1 MDLHAPAMWV
11 FVLSLLLAA
20 LAVVV
25 TFVHI
30 DYLSSY
36 AFWIAILGYVVLA
49 VGNLVKTSHSLM
61 SSRA

>member
-36 AFWIAILGYVVLA
+36 AFWIAILGFVVLA
-49 VGNLVKTSHSLM
+49 AGNLVKTSHSLM

>member
-1 MDLHAPAMWV
+1 MELHAPAMWV
-11 FVLSLLLAA
+11 FVLSLLIAA
-20 LAVVV
+20 LAVVA

-30 DYLSSY
+30 NYVSPY

-49 VGNLVKTSHSLM
+49 LGNLVKTSPSFM

>member
-1 MDLHAPAMWV
+1 MDLHAPAMWA
-11 FVLSLLLAA
+11 FALSLLIAA
-20 LAVVV
+20 LAVIA

-30 DYLSSY
+30 DYFSPY
-36 AFWIAILGYVVLA
+36 AFWVAILGYAVLA

>member
-1 MDLHAPAMWV
+1 MELHAPAMWV
-11 FVLSLLLAA
+11 FVLSLLIAA
-20 LAVVV
+20 LAVVA

-30 DYLSSY
+30 DYVTPY

-49 VGNLVKTSHSLM
+49 FGNLVKTSPSLM

>member
-49 VGNLVKTSHSLM
+49 AGNLVKTSHSLM

>member
-1 MDLHAPAMWV
+1 MDLHAPPMWV
-11 FVLSLLLAA
+11 FVLSLLIVA
-20 LAVVV
+20 LAVVA

-30 DYLSSY
+30 DYVSPY

-49 VGNLVKTSHSLM
+49 LGNFVKTSHSLM